1 MANSWRLLGL
11 LLLVLSDQISA
22 DFYSERAAV
31 LEAEANTFM
40 GSELTLSPNEERVN
54 KLLMQM
60 KHTELDS
67 AFESSSYPP
76 AQSLF
81 VSKSEIEASNVFQ
94 FIQSLPKGG
103 AIHTH
108 DISIASIDWAIA
120 NLTYRDNLWACF
132 DHGSLRFSWAL
143 NPDDQCTKWDSL
155 ADLRQDLGSE
165 EVDYLIKR
173 YLVINVPNPDE
184 VYPDVNAVWEAF
196 GSALGTVTTLI
207 SYEPA
212 FRDYFRQALVEFHAD
227 NVQLLEVRTVLPD
240 EVCKDLG
247 PCNKL
252 SQTEIAAI
260 YQEVADEF
268 LQGNPDSCGT
278 HMIFAPTRGVT
289 DETFSEYIPMAQT
302 LMANHPGFF
311 VGFDLVGQED
321 KGRPLID
328 YADALIA
335 AKQSDPKLKYFLH
348 AGETDWQ
355 GVSTDINIIDA
366 LLLNTTRIGHGYAIV
381 KHPEAKRLARERDV
395 PLEIC
400 PISNQVLG
408 LVHDLRNHPG
418 AVLIQEGFPLVIS
431 SDDPATWDL
440 TGLSYDFYEA
450 FMGMAGRDMDLRL
463 LKKLVLNSVKY
474 AGFVDETKRQQ
485 CQDLVMSKWDA
496 FMDTFASSV
505 DPEIQLI
512 HK

>member
-1 MANSWRLLGL
+1 MKLFG
-11 LLLVLSDQISA
+11 LVLLCLIDYTISG
-22 DFYSERAAV
+22 DFYTERAAL
-31 LEAEANTFM
+31 LESEANAFL
-40 GSELTLSPNEERVN
+40 GSELILSSNEIKVNNHLMTL
-54 KLLMQM
+54 
-60 KHTELDS
+60 KHQELDA
-67 AFESSSYPP
+67 AFASSTYPP

-81 VSKSEIEASNVFQ
+81 VSKSELEASPVFQ
-94 FIQSLPKGG
+94 FIKALPKGG

-108 DISIASIDWAIA
+108 DISIASIDWVIA

-132 DHGSLRFSWAL
+132 ESGSLRFAWTL
-143 NPDDQCTKWDSL
+143 NPDDSCSEWESL
-155 ADLRQDLGSE
+155 TILRENLGSE
-165 EVDYLIKR
+165 EVDYLIKK

-184 VYPDVNAVWEAF
+184 LYPDINAVWSAF
-196 GSALGTVTTLI
+196 GSALGTLTSLI
-207 SYEPA
+207 NYEPA
-212 FRDYFRQALVEFHAD
+212 FRDYFRQALVEFQAD

-240 EVCKDLG
+240 EVCRDLD

-252 SQTEIAAI
+252 SQIEIAAI

-268 LQGNPDSCGT
+268 MQGNTDYCGT
-278 HMIFAPTRGVT
+278 HMIFAPSRGVS
-289 DETFSEYIPMAQT
+289 DETFSEYIPLAQT

-335 AKQSDPKLKYFLH
+335 AKQNDPNLKYFLH

-355 GVSTDINIIDA
+355 GASTDINIIDA
-366 LLLNTTRIGHGYAIV
+366 LLLNTSRIGHGYAIV
-381 KHPEAKRLARERDV
+381 KHPEAKRLAKERDV

-418 AVLIQEGFPLVIS
+418 AILIQEGFPLVIS

-440 TGLSYDFYEA
+440 KGLSYDFYEA

-463 LKKLVLNSVKY
+463 LKRLVLNSVKY
-474 AGFVDETKRQQ
+474 AGFVDENKRQL
-485 CQDLVMSKWDA
+485 CQELVLGKWDA
-496 FMDTFASSV
+496 FMADFEASLNV
-505 DPEIQLI
+505 EVELV
-512 HK
+512 H